1 MATDNDPETERQ
13 MQEFI
18 QAKIN
23 DEREKAERAQ
33 AEIQARLE
41 AKLLDP
47 QPSQEQSWDNIHRW
61 IKG

>member
-47 QPSQEQSWDNIHRW
+47 QPSQEQS
-61 IKG
+61 